1 MKTISHWANR
11 HVRVAILII
20 VLCEVFNAFSGLL
33 LGMNLLEGWP
43 IGGLL
48 LLAVVVGG
56 GAVLV
61 RLKFNPSQPYAVAR
75 RWLFGAFLGN
85 FLLFGV
91 LGGLWAESIQT
102 PTPNRAVWG
111 SRRAIMRS
119 DSVVKTDNLRSTNQ
133 LQANFLRKSQKADDQ
148 SGKRIGYVLLFLLS
162 LGLAYVGTALAC
174 NLVCAGYGVLG
185 VLVFVLGLGV
195 LAGGIFYLIRAFD
208 KEIVPLR
215 EMDKPKRRRTLRRFW
230 ISWLA
235 LIGGF
240 IAWALVGAG

>member
-20 VLCEVFNAFSGLL
+20 ICCEVFNAFSGLL

-43 IGGLL
+43 IGDLL
-48 LLAVVVGG
+48 VLAVVLGG

-61 RLKFNPSQPYAVAR
+61 RLQFSPTQPYVVAR

-85 FLLFGV
+85 FLFFGV
-91 LGGLWAESIQT
+91 LGGLWAESVQT

-111 SRRAIMRS
+111 SRQAIMRS

-133 LQANFLRKSQKADDQ
+133 LQAKFLQKNKKADDQ

-162 LGLAYVGTALAC
+162 LVVTYLTSFLAC
-174 NLVCAGYGVLG
+174 SLACSGYGVLA
-185 VLVFVLGLGV
+185 VLVFVLGLGA
-195 LAGGIFYLIRAFD
+195 LAGGIFLLTRAFD

-215 EMDKPKRRRTLRRFW
+215 EMDQPKRRRTLRRFW

-235 LIGGF
+235 LIGGI